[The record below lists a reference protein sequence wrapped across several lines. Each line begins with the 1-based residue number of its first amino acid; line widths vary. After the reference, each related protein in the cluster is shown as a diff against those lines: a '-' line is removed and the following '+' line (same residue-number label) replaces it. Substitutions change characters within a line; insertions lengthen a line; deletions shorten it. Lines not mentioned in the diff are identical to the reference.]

1 MILTS
6 RKYTIVK
13 NSANQLKIK
22 ELATKFKVST
32 ATICKIKKSTDFKDY
47 QGINKRYAL
56 NTMQKH
62 QKVSNHSWY
71 RPILNFFQI

>member
-47 QGINKRYAL
+47 QGINRRYAL
-56 NTMQKH
+56 NTQKR
-62 QKVSNHSWY
+62 QKVSTNSWY